1 MNVQEI
7 NTAEE
12 KAPTAAEA
20 RSYVARQYV
29 EVPPRTVQNPT
40 DSLTQLAANISS
52 LENLHSEL
60 SFMIR
65 ELRGLNIKKR

>member
-7 NTAEE
+7 NVVEE
-12 KAPTAAEA
+12 KAPAAVESQGA
-20 RSYVARQYV
+20 VARQYV
-29 EVPPRTVQNPT
+29 EVPPRNVQMPT

-52 LENLHSEL
+52 LESLHSQL

-65 ELRGLNIKKR
+65 EISSLNMKKR